1 MVLEMEQKMAEVIVN
16 LDKVSLSL
24 AGRPIFSNLDW
35 ELQHGQHIGLV
46 GPNGAGKSTLL
57 RLIAGELAADDGS
70 VFKIPR
76 LTLGKLEQ
84 EPLLP
89 RNRTVWQ
96 IARSAVLEMEQV
108 ENGLRRLENRMGDP
122 DVYGDAKTLSQVM
135 ANHQRLL
142 ADYERLDGDRYE
154 ARVKEVLMRLGFD
167 RQSWDQPLV
176 QLSGGQKKL
185 VLLARLAVQRPRLLL
200 LDEPDNHLD
209 ITYKRVLEK
218 FIDSY
223 EGCVVVISHDR
234 YLLDDVASHIA
245 ELDGGR
251 LTLFQGNYGA
261 YSRERELRRLRQQQ
275 LYAAQQKEIAR
286 IEAAIA
292 RFEKWAGMV
301 VDERHIKQ
309 ARSRRKMLEKMDKVE
324 KVTSARPMSLELAG
338 WRGSKKV
345 IELRNVK
352 KTFADGTTLWR
363 GLNMTIWHNERVG
376 LVGPNGAG
384 KSMLLKQLLD
394 PEAVS
399 GGQIRL
405 GPSVQIGYYDQEH
418 ENLNYDQSLIE
429 EIRLAAALSQ
439 EAAVAF
445 LNRFLFSY
453 DQMRG
458 RVGDLSGGE
467 RSRLQLAKLMLS
479 RPNLLL
485 LDEPTNNLDIISI
498 ETLEEAIEEFVGTVL
513 VVSHDRYFIDSIVD
527 KVVELREGRLTE
539 FVGGYTD
546 YLEKIGIQNGR
557 ASRAAGS
564 PDARASRQKDASTGQ
579 R

>member
-1 MVLEMEQKMAEVIVN
+1 MAEVIVN

-24 AGRPIFSNLDW
+24 AGRPIFDDLGW
-35 ELQHGQHIGLV
+35 EIQHGQHIGLV
-46 GPNGAGKSTLL
+46 GPNGAGKTTLL
-57 RLIAGELAADDGS
+57 RLIAGELTADDGA
-70 VFKIPR
+70 VFKVPG
-76 LTLGKLEQ
+76 LTVGYLEQ
-84 EPLLP
+84 EPVLP
-89 RNRTVWQ
+89 QDQTVWQ
-96 IARSAVLEMEQV
+96 IARAALPEMEKV
-108 ENGLRRLENRMGDP
+108 ENELRALEDRMGYP
-122 DVYGDAKTLSQVM
+122 DIYGDPEKLNKVM

-142 ADYERLDGDRYE
+142 AKYERLGGDRYE
-154 ARVKEVLMRLGFD
+154 ARVKEALTRLGFD
-167 RQSWDQPLV
+167 RQSWDQPLG

-185 VLLARLAVQRPRLLL
+185 VLLAQLAVVQPRLLL

-209 ITYKRVLEK
+209 ITYKRYLEK
-218 FIDSY
+218 FINGY
-223 EGCVVVISHDR
+223 EGCVIIISHDR

-251 LTLFQGNYGA
+251 LTMYLGNYSA

-292 RFEKWAGMV
+292 RFEKWAALV
-301 VDERHIKQ
+301 INERHIKQ
-309 ARSRRKMLEKMDKVE
+309 ARSRRKMLEKMDRVE
-324 KVTSARPMSLELAG
+324 KVTSAKPMSLALAG

-345 IELRNVK
+345 IELRNVSK
-352 KTFADGTTLWR
+352 RFADGTILWR
-363 GLNMTIWHNERVG
+363 GLDMTIWHNERVG

-394 PEAVS
+394 PETVT
-399 GGQIRL
+399 GGEIRL
-405 GPSVQIGYYDQEH
+405 GPSVKIGYYDQEH
-418 ENLNYDQSLIE
+418 ENLNYDQTLIE
-429 EIRLAAALSQ
+429 EIRMTAAISQ

-445 LNRFLFSY
+445 LNRFLYSY

-498 ETLEEAIEEFVGTVL
+498 ETLEEALDEFVGTVL
-513 VVSHDRYFIDSIVD
+513 VVSHDRYFLDR
-527 KVVELREGRLTE
+527 VVVLI
-539 FVGGYTD
+539 Y
-546 YLEKIGIQNGR
+546 
-557 ASRAAGS
+557 
-564 PDARASRQKDASTGQ
+564 
-579 R
+579 